1 MEADGAIPGC
11 PDAPESSP
19 GGGSRTIPETRQ
31 TRMDAPSTYRHLV
44 LIDGDCGLCQAAM
57 DFVVRADPQRAFGFA
72 PLASDLAVE
81 VLRDRRKAHGGWGT
95 MYVAADRGTP
105 RERLLERSDAVLF
118 VAGRLQWPWKLAR
131 VLRWLPRRLR
141 DAFYDR
147 LAANRHRFGA
157 AAGTCRLPDR
167 SGRDRIVW
175 R

>member
-1 MEADGAIPGC
+1 MEADGANPGC
-11 PDAPESSP
+11 PEAPESSP
-19 GGGSRTIPETRQ
+19 GSRSRTLTDARQ

-57 DFVVRADPQRAFGFA
+57 HFVVRADPQRAFGFA
-72 PLASDLAVE
+72 PLASDLAAE
-81 VLRDRRKAHGGWGT
+81 VLRDRRKADGGWGT

-105 RERLLERSDAVLF
+105 RERLLARSDAVLF
-118 VAGRLQWPWKLAR
+118 VAGRLQWPWKVAR

-141 DAFYDR
+141 DACYDW

-157 AAGTCRLPDR
+157 GTGTCGLPDR
-167 SGRDRIVW
+167 SGRDRISW